1 MPDLKHCTVQVKASY
16 EWLSFTCTNGYA
28 NDAGRLTPKFRWVR
42 LKNWNTKMA
51 VLMATIM
58 LNHDILGKSI
68 CKPTFWGQQVWT
80 CPSIFCD
87 SSSCPWTQHVGWWC
101 RKGVEHVVNENQIPQ
116 FGSGLW
122 VKWYMMNRLCWIHW
136 ASTNPGCFD
145 PAGHLCFRQDP
156 ILEHLSEMYC
166 QTSAR
171 SLELLSCGWW
181 VMISW
186 VIIHNP

>member
-68 CKPTFWGQQVWT
+68 CKPTFRGQQVWT

-101 RKGVEHVVNENQIPQ
+101 RKGVEHVVNEGFPNLDL
-116 FGSGLW
+116 GYEWLW

-136 ASTNPGCFD
+136 IIINNTAFFFSEEHQQI
-145 PAGHLCFRQDP
+145 PAVLIQLAICVSGRTRSWSICLRC
-156 ILEHLSEMYC
+156 
-166 QTSAR
+166 TAR
-171 SLELLSCGWW
+171 LRREA
-181 VMISW
+181 
-186 VIIHNP
+186 